1 MQYFNQFHIL
11 YFKLFTAT
19 QKHTF
24 FSKSLVKL
32 WGLILNRLSPSLN
45 IVVSER
51 KRDTIMTILKKHL
64 IDKFQEHLEAQYD
77 EYCRR
82 HDIAKNEHQLIG
94 YLIDQMLIHPTL
106 LQKYT
111 ILREYEKINHES
123 KCPKTQAVETLANRF
138 NLSERTVWSILKHIN
153 TKIK

>member
-1 MQYFNQFHIL
+1 M
-11 YFKLFTAT
+11 
-19 QKHTF
+19 
-24 FSKSLVKL
+24 VKL
-32 WGLILNRLSPSLN
+32 WGLILHRLSPSPN

-82 HDIAKNEHQLIG
+82 HNMVKNEHQLVG
-94 YLIDQMLIHPTL
+94 YLIDQMLITPTQ

-111 ILREYEKINHES
+111 ILREFEKINNES
-123 KCPKTQAVETLANRF
+123 KYAKTRAVETLANRF
-138 NLSERTVWSILKHIN
+138 SLSERTIWSILKNNNAKH
-153 TKIK
+153 K